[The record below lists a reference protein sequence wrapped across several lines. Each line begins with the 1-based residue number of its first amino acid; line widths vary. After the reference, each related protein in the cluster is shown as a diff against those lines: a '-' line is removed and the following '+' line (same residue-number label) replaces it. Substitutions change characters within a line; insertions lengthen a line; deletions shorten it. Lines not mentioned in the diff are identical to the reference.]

1 MRVIEDRCCDCAS
14 PLYPCINCSRRHTE
28 VIYCDICGDEES
40 EDRVQKYDGKE
51 ICFSCYCEMEEN
63 ELEEESN

>member
-1 MRVIEDRCCDCAS
+1 MRVIEDRCCDCG
-14 PLYPCINCSRRHTE
+14 LYCLGANCPNREVE
-28 VIYCDICGDEES
+28 VIYCDECGDEIAE
-40 EDRVQKYDGKE
+40 EQVQEYEGKE